1 MIRSNQG
8 PWMPGQVRFRP
19 GPGNHYRGQ
28 SWLVY
33 VVFHCIINMRYLIRH
48 CIRLR
53 TTSRDF
59 ILTDLIFFEYA
70 KEKFFLPMKPTC
82 WINLGFLKLK
92 KINWKRNPKRGSTTT
107 QGIFWK
113 INMSSTR
120 ISSSGS
126 LKPVLQFLLTFFVNI
141 CVNIL
146 C

>member
-1 MIRSNQG
+1 
-8 PWMPGQVRFRP
+8 MPGSVRRSEFSVWS
-19 GPGNHYRGQ
+19 GPGNHDRSQ

-92 KINWKRNPKRGSTTT
+92 KINWKRNPKRGSTT

-126 LKPVLQFLLTFFVNI
+126 LKPVLQFLLTFVLTFCVNI
-141 CVNIL
+141 CVNIW